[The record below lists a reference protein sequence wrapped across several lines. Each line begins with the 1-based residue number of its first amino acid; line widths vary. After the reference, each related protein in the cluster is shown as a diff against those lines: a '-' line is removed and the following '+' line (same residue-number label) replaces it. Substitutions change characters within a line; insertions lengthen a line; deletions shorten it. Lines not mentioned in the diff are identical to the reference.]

1 MSSKK
6 KSSEKDIHNLR
17 QLLRE
22 NILSASSINQ
32 IQLSKHG
39 QNKNKSNQKYF
50 SFSMLKYK
58 PKRLINFKGISIPL
72 PALGKASLDYSK
84 TFGPENISRI
94 KKSSKVNIFNSKTI
108 ITKNK
113 NNIEEL
119 IKDDENLV
127 EFKNIYILKYAQY
140 SNNFSKFHLNKDY
153 ISDARKRDFEDLY
166 GKISKSLEIQSQ
178 ILLNDIDNISQ
189 TQENNDIFV
198 QTYTNNTPS
207 NKEKNNFHY
216 DKKSNNNLNNRKK
229 ILGICSDFSYYVI
242 KFINILFKEI
252 KEYKNECI
260 KLLKKNYEYELKI
273 NTLMK
278 ELDDIKNYLN
288 KYNIN
293 KKIFLEKE
301 KENSIKIMK
310 DKYIRKENEYIVS
323 MYKLQDEIHS
333 LIQLLDKNK
342 NYYNKYKEVE
352 KEIDNNK
359 KNNDLLR
366 IKFNKELNEK
376 NLQFALEK
384 DKREELVSQLEE
396 LNDTIKELKEQ
407 KEQQKRQEI
416 EITAQI
422 LKMKIIIDE
431 KNENLMMMSEELEYF
446 MREYNREK
454 YNHQNTLAVLRS
466 LENRI
471 YNEEKERKNI
481 IKNISNSEESDKNN
495 EINSSVQ

>member
-1 MSSKK
+1 MKNKK
-6 KSSEKDIHNLR
+6 KSSEKDVHNLR

-22 NILSASSINQ
+22 NILSTSSNSK
-32 IQLSKHG
+32 IQLSKPG
-39 QNKNKSNQKYF
+39 QNKNKSNPKN
-50 SFSMLKYK
+50 SCFSMLKYK
-58 PKRLINFKGISIPL
+58 PKRLINFKGITIPL
-72 PALGKASLDYSK
+72 PSLGKASLDYSK

-94 KKSSKVNIFNSKTI
+94 KKSPKINVFNSKTI

-113 NNIEEL
+113 NNIDEL
-119 IKDDENLV
+119 IKDENLI

-140 SNNFSKFHLNKDY
+140 SNNFSKFHQNKEL
-153 ISDARKRDFEDLY
+153 ITDARKRDFEDLY
-166 GKISKSLEIQSQ
+166 SKISKSLETQSQ
-178 ILLNDIDNISQ
+178 LLLNDIDNITQ
-189 TQENNDIFV
+189 TNEINDIFV
-198 QTYTNNTPS
+198 HTYTNNSPT
-207 NKEKNNFHY
+207 NNLKNNFNF
-216 DKKSNNNLNNRKK
+216 DKNKDNNLNNRKK
-229 ILGICSDFSYYVI
+229 ILGMCADFSYYVI

-252 KEYKNECI
+252 KEYKNESI

-278 ELDDIKNYLN
+278 ELDDIKNYIN
-288 KYNIN
+288 KYNIT
-293 KKIFLEKE
+293 KKIFAEKE

-310 DKYIRKENEYIVS
+310 DKYIRKENEYVTS
-323 MYKLQDEIHS
+323 MYKLQDEIRS

-342 NYYNKYKEVE
+342 SYYNKYKEVE

-359 KNNDLLR
+359 KYTDLLR
-366 IKFNKELNEK
+366 IKFNKEINEK
-376 NLQFALEK
+376 NLQFSLEK

-396 LNDTIKELKEQ
+396 LNDTIKELRDQ

-422 LKMKIIIDE
+422 LKMKIIVDE

-446 MREYNREK
+446 IREYNRER

-471 YNEEKERKNI
+471 HNEEKERKNNLI
-481 IKNISNSEESDKNN
+481 QNISNSEESDNIITK
-495 EINSSVQ
+495 